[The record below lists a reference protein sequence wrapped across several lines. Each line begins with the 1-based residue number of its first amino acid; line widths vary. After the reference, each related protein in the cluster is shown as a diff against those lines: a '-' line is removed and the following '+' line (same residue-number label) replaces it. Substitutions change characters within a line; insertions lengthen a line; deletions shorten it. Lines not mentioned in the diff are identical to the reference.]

1 MAKKQ
6 LTISQ
11 KKNRARLF
19 QRLTFGGEYVAL
31 STPFV
36 AMGIVNRE
44 TWFYHE
50 NGWKTGIGF
59 VLACILFTIIVTSIT
74 FESEKLN
81 NRKGKYIKLL
91 IGCLLSAFIF
101 VLLSDIMSEIAN
113 ILFAACGGIAAAL
126 GLDITSLDFKNKA
139 DAYGDIIRKAKEK
152 VAQEQVEEEIRQ
164 DSKDVK
170 F

>member
-1 MAKKQ
+1 MAKKK
-6 LTISQ
+6 LTVSQ
-11 KKNRARLF
+11 MKNRNRAF
-19 QRLTFGGEYVAL
+19 QRLTLGGEYVAL
-31 STPFV
+31 ASPFV

-59 VLACILFTIIVTSIT
+59 ILACILFGVIVSSIT

-91 IGCLLSAFIF
+91 IGCLLSALIF
-101 VLLSDIMSEIAN
+101 VLLSDILSEIAN
-113 ILFAACGGIAAAL
+113 ILFAACGGIAVAL
-126 GLDITSLDFKNKA
+126 GLDIKSMDFKTKA
-139 DAYGDIIRKAKEK
+139 DTYGEIIRKAKEK
-152 VAQEQVEEEIRQ
+152 VAQEQVEEEIRTNQ
-164 DSKDVK
+164 KEIK

>member
-11 KKNRARLF
+11 KKNRSRLY

-31 STPFV
+31 TTPFV

-44 TWFYHE
+44 EWFYHE
-50 NGWKTGIGF
+50 NGYKTAIGF
-59 VLACILFTIIVTSIT
+59 VLACILFGAILTSIT

-81 NRKGKYIKLL
+81 NIRGKYIKLL

-126 GLDITSLDFKNKA
+126 GLDIVSLDFKNKA
-139 DAYGDIIRKAKEK
+139 DSYGEIIRKAKEK
-152 VAQEQVEEEIRQ
+152 VAQEQVEEEIRK

>member
-11 KKNRARLF
+11 KKNRSRLY

-31 STPFV
+31 TTPFV

-44 TWFYHE
+44 TWFYHD
-50 NGWKTGIGF
+50 NGYKTAIGF
-59 VLACILFTIIVTSIT
+59 ILACILFTIIVTSIT

-81 NRKGKYIKLL
+81 DRKGKYIKLL

-126 GLDITSLDFKNKA
+126 GLDIASLDFKNKA
-139 DAYGDIIRKAKEK
+139 DSYGEIIRKAKEK